1 MPAALAIRFSSIRSY
16 AQAVPLYNSNYNI
29 ENNYTDQESS
39 MDNIVKSEEEEEAIN
54 CTSENKEEDD
64 IDQEYPGT
72 SVERLRIVQS
82 RVAELNAQEGA
93 LSGPWEEVRR
103 KLLWAGGLK
112 DLPDAMPGKGYTGH
126 SFNDYNHVDLTTM
139 NSIVLDNKNDGR
151 VRGIAIGNM
160 LGRGIRIASL
170 PDAGDGGSWTT
181 CQIGC
186 HNDPPQDVAHVQF
199 RSRIAFKLVWS
210 PVDKFQSFVL
220 VNDDGKLLASGT
232 PKDDG
237 RMPPIE
243 ERIMNY
249 RTVYGSKYAV
259 AADNLDVQQTET
271 S

>member
-39 MDNIVKSEEEEEAIN
+39 MDDIVKSEEVKEEEEGAIN

-112 DLPDAMPGKGYTGH
+112 DLPDAMPGKVCDC
-126 SFNDYNHVDLTTM
+126 S
-139 NSIVLDNKNDGR
+139 VLF
-151 VRGIAIGNM
+151 VE
-160 LGRGIRIASL
+160 
-170 PDAGDGGSWTT
+170 
-181 CQIGC
+181 
-186 HNDPPQDVAHVQF
+186 
-199 RSRIAFKLVWS
+199 
-210 PVDKFQSFVL
+210 SFV
-220 VNDDGKLLASGT
+220 
-232 PKDDG
+232 
-237 RMPPIE
+237 
-243 ERIMNY
+243 
-249 RTVYGSKYAV
+249 VYI
-259 AADNLDVQQTET
+259 
-271 S
+271 